1 MESRSRKLVD
11 VEIQVEKGSKGY
23 KVERGI
29 ADPSEGEEGE
39 LRHRLQSERI
49 RVNRLADRLSWV

>member
-1 MESRSRKLVD
+1 LESRSRKLVD

-29 ADPSEGEEGE
+29 ADP
-39 LRHRLQSERI
+39 
-49 RVNRLADRLSWV
+49 